1 MHLIP
6 ERCTGCGYCVLVC
19 PYDALKS
26 NGWAEV
32 IPANCTDCN
41 LCVYACPNDC
51 FVPEPEFPLKPY
63 RPRIKDEYEAVI
75 IGSGLGGLMS
85 AVALAQAGHSVAVF
99 EKLSFP
105 GGRYTELDYKGVA
118 VTTGAW
124 TNLGPKSHIGRFL
137 SEHGIELEYVSLADL
152 GLTEQYQIRFP
163 DGRCYT
169 SLFDMLSPIA
179 KKAYLKAILDGRKQ
193 LSHVIVSEAK
203 NPSGDAAEGRLAGA
217 QRDMLR
223 SGRVRISEAANERM
237 SESAKRRMSES
248 NEHRAAI
255 PHSPFAHSLDSIS
268 AADYIAQFS
277 ADPDLLAAVEAIAA
291 TASGLSSQDMP
302 AGEYL
307 QITLDGRE
315 AGQEFAMPTGGV
327 RAIIKAL
334 TTALRRA
341 GGELFVRTPVAQI
354 LVETLP
360 APSPPLLGRGNLT
373 SLPPVAG
380 GSRGVFTQEGVGG
393 KSARGIRLENGH
405 VIRSRLVIH
414 NGGPSRF
421 LQLVGADHLP
431 PAYVSRLAALKGVA
445 CAALF
450 GATRQPLFTEAPITM
465 TPGCRRIV
473 GIFSPTLF
481 DPHLSK
487 SGLHLFDAFFP
498 LHSADR
504 AAELE
509 LALADLRDL
518 FPHFDETVEWT
529 VPMFFTG
536 AWPGTESGQTFGQ
549 TGHHRLDP
557 ITPIQG
563 CYLVGMDIKGSG
575 VAGDLIPLGVRQ
587 LLTHLNH
594 RVLIPTP
601 EFGTGFE

>member
-1 MHLIP
+1 MQLTT
-6 ERCTGCGYCVLVC
+6 ELCTGCGYCVLVC

-41 LCVYACPNDC
+41 LCVNACPSDC

-63 RPRIKDEYEAVI
+63 RPRVKDEYEVVV

-85 AVALAQAGHSVAVF
+85 AVALAQAGKSVAVF
-99 EKLSFP
+99 EKLGFP
-105 GGRYTELDYKGVA
+105 GGRYTELDYKGAA

-137 SEHGIELEYVSLADL
+137 SEHGLELEYVSLADL
-152 GLTEQYQIRFP
+152 GLTEQYQLRFP
-163 DGRCYT
+163 DGRCYS
-169 SLFDMLSPIA
+169 SLFNMLTSA
-179 KKAYLKAILDGRKQ
+179 TKKAYLKAIL
-193 LSHVIVSEAK
+193 
-203 NPSGDAAEGRLAGA
+203 
-217 QRDMLR
+217 
-223 SGRVRISEAANERM
+223 SGRARM
-237 SESAKRRMSES
+237 SESTNGRVSES
-248 NEHRAAI
+248 VNQQLPI
-255 PHSPFAHSLDSIS
+255 TNLQSLS
-268 AADYIAQFS
+268 AADYITQFS

-291 TASGLSSQDMP
+291 TASGLSSKDMP
-302 AGEYL
+302 ASEYI

-315 AGQEFAMPTGGV
+315 AGQEFAMPKGGV

-334 TTALRRA
+334 VTALRQA

-360 APSPPLLGRGNLT
+360 PPAPLPQGGGDLA

-380 GSRGVFTQEGVGG
+380 GLRGVFTQEGVGG
-393 KSARGIRLENGH
+393 RSASGIRLENGH
-405 VIRSRLVIH
+405 VIRSRTVIH

-421 LQLVGADHLP
+421 IQLVGLENLPAD
-431 PAYVSRLAALKGVA
+431 YVSKLTTLKGVE

-450 GATRQPLFTEAPITM
+450 GATREPLFTDTPIAM

-481 DPHLSK
+481 DPRLSK
-487 SGLHLFDAFFP
+487 TGLHLFDAFFP

-504 AAELE
+504 TAELE

-518 FPHFDETVEWT
+518 FPRYDEIVEWI

-536 AWPGTESGQTFGQ
+536 VWPGAESGQTFGQ
-549 TGHHRLDP
+549 TGDNRLDP
-557 ITPIQG
+557 VTPIQN
-563 CYLVGMDIKGSG
+563 CYLVGMDVKGSG

-587 LLTHLNH
+587 LLTCLNH

-601 EFGTGFE
+601 EFGAGFE